1 MQPALFEQAIAF
13 NHSDAH
19 PFRRGNVLAHYAYA
33 IAHQGDFGNAR
44 PLAEEALAIGIQ
56 EDQPWMQQIALLMLG
71 LLAFQHQDHTA
82 ARELFERALAQAKAA
97 AGDKDVTVVGG
108 ASVVQEC
115 LRRGLADELH
125 TDIMPVLLG
134 EGLRLFDH
142 LSDQAITLEKI
153 KVLET
158 DIRTNLRFRV
168 VK

>member
-1 MQPALFEQAIAF
+1 LTFTFVSE
-13 NHSDAH
+13 
-19 PFRRGNVLAHYAYA
+19 
-33 IAHQGDFGNAR
+33 
-44 PLAEEALAIGIQ
+44 
-56 EDQPWMQQIALLMLG
+56 G
-71 LLAFQHQDHTA
+71 L
-82 ARELFERALAQAKAA
+82 ERALAQAKAA

-108 ASVVQEC
+108 ASAVQEC

-125 TDIMPVLLG
+125 IDIMPVLLG